1 MKKLNKSD
9 IIELINQYS
18 EKIELLK
25 YGSNYA
31 ESFNIAVVATLRG
44 VIEDLENLLKDNYE
58 RNWSNVSKN
67 ILRFIYG

>member
-25 YGSNYA
+25 CGSNYA
-31 ESFNIAVVATLRG
+31 ESFNISVVATLRG
-44 VIEDLENLLKDNYE
+44 VIEDLENLLKGE
-58 RNWSNVSKN
+58 K
-67 ILRFIYG
+67 

>member
-1 MKKLNKSD
+1 MKKLNESD

-31 ESFNIAVVATLRG
+31 ESFNITVVATLRG
-44 VIEDLENLLKDNYE
+44 VIEDLENLLKDVK
-58 RNWSNVSKN
+58 WK
-67 ILRFIYG
+67 

>member
-9 IIELINQYS
+9 IMELIDQYT

-31 ESFNIAVVATLRG
+31 ESVNITVVATLRG
-44 VIEDLENLLKDNYE
+44 VIEDLENLLKD
-58 RNWSNVSKN
+58 VK
-67 ILRFIYG
+67 

>member
-44 VIEDLENLLKDNYE
+44 VIEDLENLLKDA
-58 RNWSNVSKN
+58 K
-67 ILRFIYG
+67 

>member
-1 MKKLNKSD
+1 MKKLNESY

-31 ESFNIAVVATLRG
+31 ESFNITVVATLRG
-44 VIEDLENLLKDNYE
+44 VIEDLENLLKG
-58 RNWSNVSKN
+58 VK
-67 ILRFIYG
+67 

>member
-25 YGSNYA
+25 CGSNYA
-31 ESFNIAVVATLRG
+31 ESFNIGVVATLRG
-44 VIEDLENLLKDNYE
+44 VIEDLENLLKDAK
-58 RNWSNVSKN
+58 RK
-67 ILRFIYG
+67 

>member
-1 MKKLNKSD
+1 MKKLNESD

-44 VIEDLENLLKDNYE
+44 VIEDLENLLKD
-58 RNWSNVSKN
+58 VK
-67 ILRFIYG
+67 

>member
-1 MKKLNKSD
+1 MNKLNKSD

-31 ESFNIAVVATLRG
+31 ESFNITVVATLRG
-44 VIEDLENLLKDNYE
+44 VIEDLENLLKD
-58 RNWSNVSKN
+58 VK
-67 ILRFIYG
+67 